1 MEYQKK
7 HLLENTPNQVSKFRT
22 KSWIEINDQSRG
34 MYNFI
39 SNIRFKNTMLK
50 SSLCDYSDAYTLV
63 KGRITITREGAGDAA
78 KQADERNK
86 GVIFKNCAPFIKCK
100 SEIINAERDNVKD
113 IDTLMPMY
121 NLIEYSDNYSKTPGS
136 LWQYYKDEA
145 INNLTDSESFKFKI
159 KRTGNSPNNDNKK
172 DVEIIVPLKYLSNFW
187 RTIETLL
194 INCEVN
200 LMLTW
205 SSACAVTN
213 STGEGWFAIRDTKI
227 YVPVE
232 ILSIQDNAKLLQQL
246 KSGLKRTIYWNKY
259 QSYPRTYTKN
269 KYLNHLVDPSFQGV
283 NRLFVLSFE
292 NEDGRTSHSEYYLP
306 KVEIKD
312 YNVKIDGEN
321 FLINQ

>member
-1 MEYQKK
+1 MIMEYQKIINF
-7 HLLENTPNQVSKFRT
+7 LDNTPNQLSKFRT

-34 MYNFI
+34 MYNVN

-50 SSLCDYSDAYTLV
+50 SSLCDYSDAYILV

-100 SEIINAERDNVKD
+100 SEIINAEIDNVKD

-121 NLIEYSDNYSKTPGS
+121 NLIEYSDNYSKTSGS

-187 RTIETLL
+187 RTLEMPL
-194 INCEVN
+194 INCEV
-200 LMLTW
+200 
-205 SSACAVTN
+205 
-213 STGEGWFAIRDTKI
+213 
-227 YVPVE
+227 
-232 ILSIQDNAKLLQQL
+232 
-246 KSGLKRTIYWNKY
+246 
-259 QSYPRTYTKN
+259 
-269 KYLNHLVDPSFQGV
+269 
-283 NRLFVLSFE
+283 
-292 NEDGRTSHSEYYLP
+292 
-306 KVEIKD
+306 
-312 YNVKIDGEN
+312 
-321 FLINQ
+321 